1 VSTNEGFFAID
12 RRAWARVCALGFNTA
27 VAYLVI
33 ACGTGGDNRTTKWSD
48 QAIRKY
54 AGLSRGR
61 TDKAMAELKASGLV
75 REDQGGARPRY
86 YLMPAHEVP
95 GCEDHVPALSEAE
108 QRALAELKPGY
119 STLFST
125 KASGDWGGSSPYSAA
140 LELASKS
147 LARELKGCRFEP
159 IAYDAEKAAEP
170 DWIWL
175 PNTIVTGAA
184 GETAPV
190 QLLRQA
196 QNPSALRLFVDLYH
210 SHGLAEDGG
219 VHWRRI
225 RQNYTRHKV
234 GERGPLVVWGFQSG
248 NSETWLNAP
257 FVIPHLTGQTEEI
270 EEADGLKRRRDAGV
284 KAFWDA
290 WNIVVGLGLVEVVG
304 HIIEADNDN
313 AEIVHP
319 YAIGNGEADERAI
332 TTSAQTAAET
342 LLTPGQIEW
351 AQARGLHLLPAPAH
365 QLPNVQLVGIARL
378 RYRPHTKATAAW
390 FAKKQEWGEW
400 GERYRELAQSNVSD
414 PDIQHQGTIKVASR
428 WNQRLIKE
436 GTHTRDGLSFGE
448 TRPRQ
453 GRDTR
458 ERTWNPRYRAWTA
471 TSLAR

>member
-1 VSTNEGFFAID
+1 MTTILEAPRSKARLSPNEGFFAID

-27 VAYLVI
+27 VAYLVV

-95 GCEDHVPALSEAE
+95 GCEGHVPALSEAE
-108 QRALAELKPGY
+108 QRALTELNPGH
-119 STLFST
+119 STSFST
-125 KASGDWGGSSPYSAA
+125 KASCEWGGSSPYSAA
-140 LELASKS
+140 LGLASKG
-147 LARELKGCRFEP
+147 LARELKGGRFEP

-175 PNTIVTGAA
+175 PNTIVMGAA
-184 GETAPV
+184 GEIAPIH
-190 QLLRQA
+190 LLRQA
-196 QNPSALRLFVDLYH
+196 QNPAALRLFVDLYH

-219 VHWRRI
+219 VHWRKI
-225 RQNYTRHKV
+225 RESYTRHKV
-234 GERGPLVVWGFQSG
+234 GERGHFVVWGFQATTTTAWG
-248 NSETWLNAP
+248 TPA
-257 FVIPHLTGQTEEI
+257 FVAPHLTGQLKEI
-270 EEADGLKRRRDAGV
+270 EQADGSKIRQDTGW
-284 KAFWDA
+284 KPFWEA
-290 WNIVVGLGLVEVVG
+290 WHIVVGLGLVELVG
-304 HIIEADNDN
+304 HVIEADNDI

-319 YAIGNGEADERAI
+319 YAMGNGEADERAI
-332 TTSAQTAAET
+332 TTSAKTAAET

-400 GERYRELAQSNVSD
+400 RERYRELAQANVSD
-414 PDIQHQGTIKVASR
+414 PDIQHQGIIKAVSR
-428 WNQRLIKE
+428 
-436 GTHTRDGLSFGE
+436 
-448 TRPRQ
+448 
-453 GRDTR
+453 
-458 ERTWNPRYRAWTA
+458 
-471 TSLAR
+471 

>member
-1 VSTNEGFFAID
+1 MTTILNTEGPLRLSTNEGFFAID
-12 RRAWARVCALGFNTA
+12 RRAWARVCALGLNAA
-27 VAYLVI
+27 VAYLVV

-61 TDKAMAELKASGLV
+61 THKAMAELKASGLV

-95 GCEDHVPALSEAE
+95 GCEGHVPALSEAE
-108 QRALAELKPGY
+108 QRALAELKPGHLI
-119 STLFST
+119 LFST
-125 KASGDWGGSSPYSAA
+125 KASCDWGNSSAYSAA
-140 LELASKS
+140 LGLVSKG
-147 LARELKGCRFEP
+147 LARELKGGRFEP
-159 IAYDAEKAAEP
+159 IAHDTAKAAEP

-175 PNTIVTGAA
+175 PNTIVTGAV

-219 VHWRRI
+219 VHWRKI
-225 RQNYTRHKV
+225 RKSYTRHKV

-257 FVIPHLTGQTEEI
+257 FVIPHLTGQIEEI
-270 EEADGLKRRRDAGV
+270 EEADGSKRRRDAGV
-284 KAFWDA
+284 KVFWEA
-290 WNIVVGLGLVEVVG
+290 WNLVVGLGLLEVVG
-304 HIIEADNDN
+304 HVIEADSDT

-319 YAIGNGEADERAI
+319 YAIGNGEADERNLAI
-332 TTSAQTAAET
+332 SATTAAET

-400 GERYRELAQSNVSD
+400 RGRYRELTQANVSE
-414 PDIQHQGTIKVASR
+414 PYMQHQGNIKVAS
-428 WNQRLIKE
+428 K
-436 GTHTRDGLSFGE
+436 
-448 TRPRQ
+448 
-453 GRDTR
+453 
-458 ERTWNPRYRAWTA
+458 
-471 TSLAR
+471 